1 MKSFIFFFI
10 CALIAHT
17 SFLSAQ
23 QPSSKANAQPALP
36 VKLLTRADTIQ
47 YSLGAYIGQWFV
59 KNGFNI
65 SNKALFQ
72 RGMDDAL
79 QSKKLAVNDTV
90 IAPIVASYQISLQNA
105 RSKALEEQL
114 FTSLKG
120 RPGVGVLPDG
130 VNYIVVKSGTGLR
143 PAAKDTVV
151 INAIGIFPDGTVF
164 EDTYQK
170 KQAITTL
177 TSNLIPGLSE
187 AVQLMPEGS
196 TWRIFIPSVLAY
208 GPAGLPNRIPP
219 NMALVFDGN
228 LVQVKT
234 GW

>member
-1 MKSFIFFFI
+1 MRYLVLLSVTIISFV
-10 CALIAHT
+10 T
-17 SFLSAQ
+17 LSAQ
-23 QPSSKANAQPALP
+23 QPSKPAPQQAPP

-65 SNKALFQ
+65 NNRVLFQ
-72 RGMDDAL
+72 RGMDDVI
-79 QSKKLAVNDTV
+79 QSKKLAVNDTI

-105 RSKALEEQL
+105 RSRALEEQL
-114 FTSLKG
+114 FASLKS

-130 VNYIVVKSGTGLR
+130 VHYIVIKSGSGIR
-143 PAAKDTVV
+143 PSAKDSVI

-177 TSNLIPGLSE
+177 TSNLIPGLAE

-196 TWRIFIPSVLAY
+196 TWRIFIPSMLAY

-219 NMALVFDGN
+219 NMALVFDVN
-228 LVQVKT
+228 LMQVKT
-234 GW
+234 TK